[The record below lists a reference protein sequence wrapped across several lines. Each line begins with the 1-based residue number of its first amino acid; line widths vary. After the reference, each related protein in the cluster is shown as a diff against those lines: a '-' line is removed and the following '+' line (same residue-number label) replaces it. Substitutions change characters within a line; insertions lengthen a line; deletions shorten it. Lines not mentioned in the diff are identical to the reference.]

1 MFSLNNIISFIIA
14 SVFTLTSAISQSDTI
29 NQLDDNSGRKIGLW
43 IVTGEIS
50 KNNDYAKDAIVE
62 KGYYKNSRKDGK
74 WIKYW
79 PNGNVKSEM
88 FYKRGRTSGNYITYF
103 NNGNIEE
110 QGTMKSGTLYGEY
123 KMYWPNG
130 QIRQNK
136 TFSDNGNSEGIV
148 ELFYEN
154 GNKEVS
160 YNTENG
166 KESGRATWFYENGD
180 LKKEAFYSEGIASE
194 SKEYTMVNLPY
205 NSPNDNIIEKGPKI
219 LGNFNMS
226 SVSDDYGKTYDENKN
241 ILMDGEFK
249 EGRLFNGRHYIYD
262 EFGLLKHI
270 EEYRD
275 GSFVGYGV
283 VGKKDLF

>member
-1 MFSLNNIISFIIA
+1 MFSFKKYISFFIA
-14 SVFTLTSAISQSDTI
+14 SIFVFSSFISQSDTI
-29 NQLDDNSGRKIGLW
+29 NQLDENTGRKIGLW
-43 IVTGEIS
+43 IVNGEMS
-50 KNNDYAKDAIVE
+50 KNKDYANDAVIE

-79 PNGNVKSEM
+79 PNGNIKSEM
-88 FYKRGRTSGNYITYF
+88 FYKRGRTFGNYITYF

-110 QGTMKSGTLYGEY
+110 QGSMKSGFLYGEY

-130 QIRQNK
+130 QIRQSK
-136 TFSDNGNSEGIV
+136 TFADNGNTEGLV
-148 ELFYEN
+148 ELFYDN
-154 GNKEVS
+154 GNKELS

-180 LKKEAFYSEGIASE
+180 LKKESFYNEGVSSE
-194 SKEYTMVNLPY
+194 SKEYSRVNLPL
-205 NSPNDNIIEKGPKI
+205 NTSADNILDNGPKI
-219 LGNFNMS
+219 LGNFNIS
-226 SVSDDYGKTYDENKN
+226 SMSDDYGKTYDENKN

-249 EGRLFNGRHYIYD
+249 SGRLFNGRHYIYD

-275 GSFVGYGV
+275 GNFVGYGV

>member
-1 MFSLNNIISFIIA
+1 MFSFKKLISLFIVSI
-14 SVFTLTSAISQSDTI
+14 FTFSSSFSQSDTI
-29 NQLDDNSGRKIGLW
+29 NQLDPNTGRKIGLW
-43 IVTGEIS
+43 IITGEIA
-50 KNNDYAKDAIVE
+50 NNKDYAKDAILE
-62 KGYYKNSRKDGK
+62 KGHYKNSRKDGK

-79 PNGNVKSEM
+79 PNGNVKSEL
-88 FYKRGRTSGNYITYF
+88 FYSKGRNSGKYITYF

-110 QGTMKSGTLYGEY
+110 EGAMKSGFLLGDY

-130 QIRQNK
+130 QIRQSK
-136 TFSDNGNSEGIV
+136 TFTDNGNTEGIV

-154 GNKEVS
+154 GNKELS
-160 YNTENG
+160 YHTENG

-180 LKKEAFYSEGIASE
+180 LKKEAFYTEGIASE
-194 SKEYTMVNLPY
+194 SKEYSMVNLPF
-205 NSPNDNIIEKGPKI
+205 NSPDNNVLEKGPII
-219 LGNFNMS
+219 LGAFNIS
-226 SVSDDYGKTYDENKN
+226 SVADDYGKTYDKNKN

-249 EGRLFNGRHYIYD
+249 AGRLFNGRHYIYD